1 MSDTCKCKR
10 RYDDGY
16 SWWSCPIH
24 GRTTHTEYET
34 DIADDEESREP
45 RRPEGGRDKNKDKND
60 DDDKSGDDDKDN
72 DDGDGDDKRKPPKK
86 KSKNDDGDD
95 DGDGDGDGT
104 GKERRRSNTGWWD
117 ES

>member
-45 RRPEGGRDKNKDKND
+45 RRPEGGRDKNKDKNE
-60 DDDKSGDDDKDN
+60 DDKSGDDKDN
-72 DDGDGDDKRKPPKK
+72 DDDGDGDDKRKPPKK
-86 KSKNDDGDD
+86 KAKNDDDG

-117 ES
+117 EP